1 MIDILVLGQ
10 YAAAI
15 TAVLI
20 LIGTIFNFFYKK
32 LVKIIKEQTLSI
44 QPNSNGGKSLPDI
57 AKKVYNLDKRIDTLE
72 DSHTEIKETLNN
84 ILELVTKPKP
94 RAKKTDTNTQSE

>member
-32 LVKIIKEQTLSI
+32 LVKIIKEQTYSI
-44 QPNSNGGKSLPDI
+44 QPDSNGGKSLPDI
-57 AKKVYNLDKRIDTLE
+57 AKKVNNLNKRIDELE

-94 RAKKTDTNTQSE
+94 RAKKIDTNTQSE

>member
-57 AKKVYNLDKRIDTLE
+57 AKKVYNLDKRIDSLE
-72 DSHTEIKETLNN
+72 DSHTEIKEALTQ

>member
-1 MIDILVLGQ
+1 MIDILLIGQ

-32 LVKIIKEQTLSI
+32 LVKIIKEQTYSI
-44 QPNSNGGKSLPDI
+44 QPDSNGGKSLPDI
-57 AKKVYNLDKRIDTLE
+57 AKKVNSLDKRIDGLE
-72 DSHTEIKETLNN
+72 ANHSEIKETLTQ
-84 ILELVTKPKP
+84 ILELVTKPAPKP
-94 RAKKTDTNTQSE
+94 RAKKTEN